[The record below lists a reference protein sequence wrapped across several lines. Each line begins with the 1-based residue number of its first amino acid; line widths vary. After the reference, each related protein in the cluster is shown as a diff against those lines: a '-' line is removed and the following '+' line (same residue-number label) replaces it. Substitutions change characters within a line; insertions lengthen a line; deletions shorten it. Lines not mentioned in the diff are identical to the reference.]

1 MKLSFFNLLL
11 FILFL
16 SSCNNDNKQKSI
28 STEENEK
35 GQALPINDYIR
46 KFSVIQLPFYFN
58 GWNGYNIDTSKFF
71 AINQKSIDTLF
82 YKLENDEIV
91 YGYGL
96 LADTSNYYSL
106 LYFGQGDDVY
116 PMLATYSK
124 KGQLISKSNLLVN
137 GCGSDCGLKYCS
149 YSALI
154 KKDFSIYI
162 ADTAKYEGMCDSL
175 GNYLPNNDS
184 TFINSKTGKIDKSGN
199 IKLDAETRQRIK
211 NSRND

>member
-1 MKLSFFNLLL
+1 MKLFNLLL
-11 FILFL
+11 FILLL
-16 SSCNNDNKQKSI
+16 SSCNNDNKQKTI

-35 GQALPINDYIR
+35 GLPINDYIR
-46 KFSVIQLPFYFN
+46 KFTVIQLPFYFN

-71 AINQKSIDTLF
+71 TISQKSIDTLF
-82 YKLENDEIV
+82 YKIENDEIV

-106 LYFGQGDDVY
+106 LYFGQADDIY

-162 ADTAKYEGMCDSL
+162 ADTAKYEGICDSL
-175 GNYLPNNDS
+175 GNYSPNSDS

-199 IKLDAETRQRIK
+199 IKLEAETRQSIK
-211 NSRND
+211 NSRKN